1 MSRLLKIGNAIF
13 SVIMLFWVYSTLMF
27 FFQYLNFDLTNLNTG
42 SATILIFL
50 TVSFLAVFLFR
61 SSFHK
66 LFKRI
71 FTYLLAKKWI
81 VLAGLV
87 SFQLFITF
95 TSLRLASADTTIVYN
110 LAVDPN
116 FAAQSDYIAINPN
129 NFLFLIWYKLN
140 HIIFK
145 DNMLFVLAVW
155 NVGFIDLAILVS
167 YLTTKRLGS
176 QLWADIQFVLM
187 ILIIGFSPQYIYTY
201 SDPLALFLVSC
212 LIASISYSFQ
222 KFNWISSILSGILV
236 ALAFG
241 VRPPVMIFIIAGL
254 IVFVFKL
261 FKEKQL
267 KKTTLKSLILM
278 AIGFAIINTS
288 SKILLN
294 NQTFVRYE
302 PNYSRTLLYYVNLG
316 LTYSGNQHSE
326 ISPEVM
332 SATGENR
339 NKEAIKEIKKRID
352 NYQYNSF
359 VGHIFFKFYWITNEG
374 MFGWLQEQVLSEE
387 SPIIVPWL
395 EQIQQTKLASKVRQF
410 IYVSGSSYSFYARI
424 LQIIWIIIVLG
435 IALYSWKYFSLESNY
450 LLWMQIT
457 IFGGLLFLM
466 IFEGGRTRYLIQF
479 LPAITTVS
487 SAGISKFLSR
497 KS

>member
-87 SFQLFITF
+87 SFQLFIIF

-116 FAAQSDYIAINPN
+116 FAAQSDYIAIYPN

-140 HIIFK
+140 HLIFK
-145 DNMLFVLAVW
+145 DSMLFALAVW
-155 NVGFIDLAILVS
+155 NIVFIDLAIWIT
-167 YLTTKRLGS
+167 YRTTKKLGS

-187 ILIIGFSPQYIYTY
+187 VLIIGCSPQYIYTY
-201 SDPLALFLVSC
+201 SDPVALFLVSC
-212 LIASISYSFQ
+212 LIASISQSLQ
-222 KFNWISSILSGILV
+222 KNNWISSIVSGFLV
-236 ALAFG
+236 AIAYG

-254 IVFVFKL
+254 IVLLYKFF
-261 FKEKQL
+261 ET
-267 KKTTLKSLILM
+267 KKIKKITIKSLIFI
-278 AIGFAIINTS
+278 AIGFTIFNTS
-288 SKILLN
+288 SNILLK
-294 NQTFVRYE
+294 NQSFVRYE
-302 PNYSRTLLYYVNLG
+302 PDYSRTLLHYVNLG
-316 LTYSGNQHSE
+316 LTYSGNQHSD
-326 ISPEVM
+326 ISPEAM

-339 NKEAIKEIKKRID
+339 NKEALKEINMRLD

-359 VGHIFFKFYWITNEG
+359 VGHLFFKFYWITNEG

-395 EQIQQTKLASKVRQF
+395 EKIQQTNLASKVRQF
-410 IYVSGSSYSFYARI
+410 IYVSGSSYSHYARI
-424 LQIIWIIIVLG
+424 LQIIWIIIIFGLAV
-435 IALYSWKYFSLESNY
+435 YSWKYFSLNNNY

-479 LPAITTVS
+479 LPAITSVS
-487 SAGISKFLSR
+487 SAGLMKYFSR